1 MRSLRQQLLRT
12 LTLTLLA
19 VFITQGFVL
28 YGALVHLA
36 NSQTLLHLS
45 HDSES
50 VLSAIDV
57 DGQGQLTLDEQRVE
71 SSPLHHPAAPVHNRT
86 TTFVLV
92 GSSSCCCVLPLD

>member
-1 MRSLRQQLLRT
+1 MRSLRRQLLRT

-57 DGQGQLTLDEQRVE
+57 DGKGQLTLDEQRVE
-71 SSPLHHPAAPVHNRT
+71 SVYRHPGSGQY
-86 TTFVLV
+86 FLVLIQ
-92 GSSSCCCVLPLD
+92 GGGR

>member
-1 MRSLRQQLLRT
+1 MRSLRRQLLRT

-36 NSQTLLHLS
+36 TSQTLLHLS

-57 DGQGQLTLDEQRVE
+57 DGKGQLTLDKTDVAIDIKLGFLFSAFKPTIEKEVHKFFDE
-71 SSPLHHPAAPVHNRT
+71 NFPV
-86 TTFVLV
+86 
-92 GSSSCCCVLPLD
+92 

>member
-1 MRSLRQQLLRT
+1 MRSLRRQLLRT

-57 DGQGQLTLDEQRVE
+57 DGQGQLTLT
-71 SSPLHHPAAPVHNRT
+71 SSGWSRSIGIRARA
-86 TTFVLV
+86 
-92 GSSSCCCVLPLD
+92 SISWC